1 MKIIFKYDINK
12 DVENIIKTSK
22 AKNDS
27 SLTQTQLKY
36 VERYG
41 DRFEPEKVKEFIHLI
56 SDGAKTNN
64 TLLSIQKG
72 WLGIEKRF
80 VEKTEQLFNITYP
93 YPEVTAYLSH
103 NERCGYNI
111 DENYFFVN
119 VNSKFP
125 TKTIMHELLHFYT
138 WHAFGDI
145 GNDLKE
151 SLTELLNIEFKEV
164 MGDAV
169 DNGYPQHREMRK
181 KVGQIWSETR
191 DLKKII
197 ERLK

>member
-36 VERYG
+36 VEKYG
-41 DRFEPEKVKEFIHLI
+41 DQFESKKVKEFIHSI
-56 SDGAKTNN
+56 SDGAEIDRA
-64 TLLSIQKG
+64 LLSIQKD
-72 WLGIEKRF
+72 WLNIEQPF
-80 VEKTEQLFNITYP
+80 VEKTEQMFGITYP

-103 NERCGYNI
+103 NERCGYNTK
-111 DENYFFVN
+111 ENYFFVN

-138 WHAFGDI
+138 WHTFGDI

-164 MGDAV
+164 MGNAV
-169 DNGYPQHREMRK
+169 DNGYPQHADMRK
-181 KVGQIWSETR
+181 KVAKVWSETK
-191 DLKKII
+191 DLKKVI
-197 ERLK
+197 ERLR